1 MDVKLLQD
9 RLEVPQ
15 HPLGFRGALP
25 FLGHL
30 LDEMTLFGKPL
41 LALGNVTVGQGE
53 LFAFV
58 VWVGHGREEHA
69 PWPGKEPRISDD
81 PFMEHC

>member
-9 RLEVPQ
+9 DLDVPQ
-15 HPLGFRGALP
+15 HPLGFRRVLP

-30 LDEMTLFGKPL
+30 LDETTLLGKPL

-58 VWVGHGREEHA
+58 LWGGHGR
-69 PWPGKEPRISDD
+69 
-81 PFMEHC
+81 